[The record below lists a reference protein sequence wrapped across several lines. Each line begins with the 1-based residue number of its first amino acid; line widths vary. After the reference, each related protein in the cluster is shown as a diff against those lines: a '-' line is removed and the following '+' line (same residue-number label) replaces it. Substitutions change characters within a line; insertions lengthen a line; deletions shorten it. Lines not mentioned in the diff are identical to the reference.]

1 MKPYVLIAED
11 ESAVSELLQYNLK
24 REDYEVAIAN
34 DGEEALL
41 MMEERA
47 PDLLLLDWML
57 PKVSGIEVCRR
68 VRSGGANPNLPIIMT
83 MSSVD
88 RIKISRAM
96 SAGVN
101 EILIKPVTADAL
113 MRRIVTALSQA
124 RKPQVATTAYVG
136 PDRRLADH
144 PINGEERRAD
154 V

>member
-24 REDYEVAIAN
+24 RQDYEVAIAN

-68 VRSGGANPNLPIIMT
+68 VRSGGVKPILPI
-83 MSSVD
+83 
-88 RIKISRAM
+88 
-96 SAGVN
+96 
-101 EILIKPVTADAL
+101 
-113 MRRIVTALSQA
+113 
-124 RKPQVATTAYVG
+124 
-136 PDRRLADH
+136 
-144 PINGEERRAD
+144 
-154 V
+154 